1 MSDEEWIFKKQ
12 KDFIN
17 IEKKNSSKTKVLGSS
32 TDGKVDLEDF
42 EKDKAQQLWKKGTPN
57 PEGYFTLKIK
67 HIPKV
72 LTANSASTLQI
83 KGNLPLKWITRN
95 Y

>member
-1 MSDEEWIFKKQ
+1 MSDEEWIFTEQ
-12 KDFIN
+12 KDFIY

-32 TDGKVDLEDF
+32 TDGKVDLENI
-42 EKDKAQQLWKKGTPN
+42 EEDKAQQLWKKGTPN
-57 PEGYFTLKIK
+57 DEGYHTLKIK
-67 HIPKV
+67 HIPKI
-72 LTANSASTLQI
+72 LTANSSSTLQI